1 MIITLLSYKKIM
13 KEFWSYDLND
23 ILKQLNTG
31 EDGLSSREAQ
41 ERIDKYGQ
49 NILEERKSSSNIEM
63 FINQFK
69 NPIII
74 ILIFAAVLSIFLK
87 DYSDGIIIL
96 IIIMI
101 SAFLSYNHESK
112 ANNAVKKLLSSV
124 SVKSSVLRDG
134 KFEEIDNAMLTVGD
148 IINVKTGDMIPA
160 DCLLIEENSL
170 SMDESSLTGETFPV
184 EKNPQRI
191 PVDTALSNRKNS
203 LWMGTHVI
211 SGSGKAVIVN
221 PAKDSEFGKITAS
234 LDEKDSD
241 TDFEKGIRN
250 FGNLILHITTLLIGL
265 IFVFNIVLNKS
276 FLESFMFALALS
288 VGLTP
293 QMLPAIIS
301 VNLSQGAERMAKQG
315 VIVKKLNAIENFG
328 SMTVMCSDKTGTI
341 TQGKVKLDAALDCNG
356 KKSDNIYKLAAIN
369 SYFQEG
375 YVNPIDNAILDA
387 NTNDFSKY
395 TKLFEI
401 PYSFKFKL
409 LSVMVRTDRDF
420 SGKNIMVTKGALTN
434 VLNVCKTYENSD
446 KTGGGIE
453 EVKSRILDLFDKYS
467 SQGYR
472 VLGLAYKLIED
483 EMDIQKQKA
492 EDMVFVGLLLF
503 IDPLKDDIKDVVAEM
518 NRLGV
523 SLKMIT
529 GDNHL
534 IAKNIGRQIGLDPEK
549 ILLGEDLDSYSL
561 SHLDKKVLDID
572 IFAEISPNQKEKII
586 MAYKQAGEIV
596 GYMGDGIND
605 SPAIKQADVGVSVN
619 TAADTAK
626 DAAAIV
632 LLQNSL
638 KVLISGINEGRR
650 TFINTLKYIFVATS
664 ANFGNMFSMAGASL
678 FLNFLPLLPKQILLT
693 NLLTDFPSLQIASDS
708 VDEDWLKSPVKW
720 DMKFI
725 KKFMVLFGIISSVFD
740 YITFAVLL
748 FVFRSNEELFHTG
761 WMLES
766 VISAIVVMLIVRTA
780 RPVLVSK
787 PSNRLLIAIVGVAI
801 FLPVIIYSPINSYL
815 GLVSIPINAL
825 MALLGVSLLYALTAE
840 ILKKSFY
847 KHNSFSVK

>member
-1 MIITLLSYKKIM
+1 M
-13 KEFWSYDLND
+13 KEFWTYESKDMLKKLNAD
-23 ILKQLNTG
+23 EN
-31 EDGLSSREAQ
+31 GLSSREA
-41 ERIDKYGQ
+41 EKRIDKYGQ
-49 NILEERKSSSNIEM
+49 NILEERRSSSNLEM

-74 ILIFAAVLSIFLK
+74 ILIFAAFLSIFLK
-87 DYSDGIIIL
+87 DYTDGIIIL

-101 SAFLSYNHESK
+101 SSLLSYSHESK

-124 SVKSSVLRDG
+124 SVTSSVLRDG

-148 IINVKTGDMIPA
+148 IIKVKTGDMIPA
-160 DCLLIEENSL
+160 DCLIIEANSL

-184 EKNPQRI
+184 EKNNQK
-191 PVDTALSNRKNS
+191 VSADTVLSNRKNS

-211 SGSGKAVIVN
+211 SGSGRAVIVN
-221 PAKDSEFGKITAS
+221 LAKDSEFGKITAS
-234 LDEKDSD
+234 LGEKDSA
-241 TDFEKGIRN
+241 TDFEKGIKS
-250 FGNLILHITTLLIGL
+250 FGNLILHVTTFLIGL
-265 IFVFNIVLNKS
+265 IFVFNIFLNKP

-301 VNLSQGAERMAKQG
+301 VNLSQGAKRMSEQG

-341 TQGKVKLDAALDCNG
+341 TQGKVKLDGALDCNG
-356 KKSDNIYKLAAIN
+356 NKSDNIYRLAAIN

-375 YVNPIDNAILDA
+375 YANPIDSAILD
-387 NTNDFSKY
+387 TRTDDFSNY
-395 TKLFEI
+395 EKLSEI
-401 PYSFKFKL
+401 PYSFETKL
-409 LSVMVRTDRDF
+409 LSVIVRTDRN
-420 SGKNIMVTKGALTN
+420 SSVRNIMVTKGALTN
-434 VLNVCKTYENSD
+434 VLDVCKTYENSD
-446 KTGGGIE
+446 NSVGNIE
-453 EVKSRILDLFDKYS
+453 DVKSQILDMFDKYS

-472 VLGLAYKLIED
+472 VLGVAYKLIED
-483 EMDIQKQKA
+483 DADVKIQKA
-492 EDMVFVGLLLF
+492 EDMIFAGLLLF

-534 IAKNIGRQIGLDPEK
+534 IAKNIGAQIGLNPGK
-549 ILLGEDLDSYSL
+549 ILLGDELDSYSISQL
-561 SHLDKKVLDID
+561 NKKVLDID

-626 DAAAIV
+626 DAASIV
-632 LLQNSL
+632 LLKNSL

-650 TFINTLKYIFVATS
+650 TFINTLKYIFIATS

-693 NLLTDFPSLQIASDS
+693 NLMTDFPSLQIASDS
-708 VDEDWLKSPVKW
+708 VDEEWLKRPVKW

-725 KKFMVLFGIISSVFD
+725 KKFMILFGIISSVFD
-740 YITFAVLL
+740 YMTFAVLL
-748 FVFRSNEELFHTG
+748 FIFKANEETFHTG

-766 VISAIVVMLIVRTA
+766 IISAMVVMIIVRTA
-780 RPVLVSK
+780 RPVFASRPNSK
-787 PSNRLLIAIVGVAI
+787 LLIAIVGVAVA
-801 FLPVIIYSPINSYL
+801 LLAIIYSPINIYL
-815 GLVSIPINAL
+815 GLISLPIKL
-825 MALLGVSLLYALTAE
+825 LLALLGVSLIYALTAE

-847 KHNSFSVK
+847 EHNSFSKK

>member
-1 MIITLLSYKKIM
+1 M
-13 KEFWSYDLND
+13 KEFWSYDLDD
-23 ILKQLNTG
+23 ILKRLKTNKS
-31 EDGLSSREAQ
+31 GLSSKEAE

-49 NILEERKSSSNIEM
+49 NIFDEKKSSSKLGI

-69 NPIII
+69 SPIIM
-74 ILIFAAVLSIFLK
+74 ILIFAAILSMFLK

-101 SAFLSYNHESK
+101 SAFLSYSHESK

-134 KFEEIDNAMLTVGD
+134 NFEEIDNAMLTIGD
-148 IINVKTGDMIPA
+148 IINIKTGDMIPA

-184 EKNPQRI
+184 EKIIQKLPC
-191 PVDTALSNRKNS
+191 DTGLSDRKNS

-211 SGSGKAVIVN
+211 SGSGMAVIVN
-221 PAKDSEFGKITAS
+221 LAKDSEFGKITLS
-234 LDEKDSD
+234 LNKKDSD
-241 TDFEKGIRN
+241 TDFEKGIRD
-250 FGNLILHITTLLIGL
+250 FGNLILHVTTLLIGI
-265 IFVFNIVLNKS
+265 IFLFNIILNKS

-301 VNLSQGAERMAKQG
+301 VNLSQGAKRMSEQG

-341 TQGKVKLDAALDCNG
+341 TQGRVKLDSALDCNG
-356 KKSDNIYKLAAIN
+356 EKSDNVSKLAAIN

-375 YVNPIDNAILDA
+375 YTNPIDQSILEA
-387 NTNDFSKY
+387 NKNDFSKY
-395 TKLFEI
+395 EKIFEI
-401 PYSFKFKL
+401 PYSFESKL
-409 LSVMVRTDRDF
+409 LSVVVKTDLDF
-420 SGKNIMVTKGALTN
+420 DGRNIMVTKGALTSI
-434 VLNVCKTYENSD
+434 LNICKTYEKSD
-446 KTGGGIE
+446 KTSGYIE
-453 EVKSRILDLFDKYS
+453 EIRTRILDLFDKYS

-472 VLGLAYKLIED
+472 ILGVAHKFIED
-483 EMDIQKQKA
+483 DTEIKNLRA
-492 EDMVFVGLLLF
+492 EDMIFVGLLLF
-503 IDPLKDDIKDVVAEM
+503 MDPLKDDIKDVVAEM

-529 GDNHL
+529 GDNSL
-534 IAKNIGRQIGLDPEK
+534 IAKNIGSQIGLNPEK
-549 ILLGEDLDSYSL
+549 ILLGEELDLYSISQL
-561 SHLDKKVLDID
+561 NKKVLDID

-626 DAAAIV
+626 DAASIV

-638 KVLISGINEGRR
+638 NVLVSGISEGRR

-678 FLNFLPLLPKQILLT
+678 FLSFLPLLPKQILLT

-708 VDEDWLKSPVKW
+708 IDEDWLKSPVKW
-720 DMKFI
+720 DTKFI
-725 KKFMVLFGIISSVFD
+725 KKFMILFGIISSVFD
-740 YITFAVLL
+740 YITFALLL
-748 FVFRSNEELFHTG
+748 FIFKADERLFHTG
-761 WMLES
+761 WLLES
-766 VISAIVVMLIVRTA
+766 IISAMVVMLIVRTA
-780 RPVLVSK
+780 RPVFASK
-787 PSNRLLIAIVGVAI
+787 PSNKLLIAIMGVAVVL
-801 FLPVIIYSPINSYL
+801 FVIVYSPISSYL
-815 GLVSIPINAL
+815 GLIALPIKIL
-825 MALLGVSLLYALTAE
+825 ISLLGVSLLYALTAE
-840 ILKKSFY
+840 ILKKFFY
-847 KHNSFSVK
+847 KYNSFSRK

>member
-1 MIITLLSYKKIM
+1 M
-13 KEFWSYDLND
+13 KEFWSYDLDD
-23 ILKQLNTG
+23 ILKRLKTNKS
-31 EDGLSSREAQ
+31 GLSSKEAE

-49 NILEERKSSSNIEM
+49 NIFDEKKSSSKLGI

-69 NPIII
+69 SPIIM
-74 ILIFAAVLSIFLK
+74 ILIFAAILSMFLK

-101 SAFLSYNHESK
+101 SAFLSYSHESK

-134 KFEEIDNAMLTVGD
+134 NFEEIDNAMLTIGD
-148 IINVKTGDMIPA
+148 IINIKTGDMIPA

-184 EKNPQRI
+184 EKIIQKLPCN
-191 PVDTALSNRKNS
+191 TGLSDRKNS

-211 SGSGKAVIVN
+211 SGSGMAVIVN
-221 PAKDSEFGKITAS
+221 LAKDSEFGKITLS
-234 LDEKDSD
+234 LNKKDSD
-241 TDFEKGIRN
+241 TDFEKGIRD
-250 FGNLILHITTLLIGL
+250 FGNLILHVTTLLIGI
-265 IFVFNIVLNKS
+265 IFLFNIILNKS

-301 VNLSQGAERMAKQG
+301 VNLSQGAKRMSEQG

-341 TQGKVKLDAALDCNG
+341 TQGRVKLDSALDCNG
-356 KKSDNIYKLAAIN
+356 EKSDNVSKLAAIN

-375 YVNPIDNAILDA
+375 YTNPIDQSILEA
-387 NTNDFSKY
+387 NKNDFSKY
-395 TKLFEI
+395 EKIFEI
-401 PYSFKFKL
+401 PYSFESKL
-409 LSVMVRTDRDF
+409 LSVVVKTDLDF
-420 SGKNIMVTKGALTN
+420 DGRNIMVTKGALTSI
-434 VLNVCKTYENSD
+434 LNICKTYEKSD
-446 KTGGGIE
+446 KTSGYIE
-453 EVKSRILDLFDKYS
+453 EIRTRILDLFDKYS

-472 VLGLAYKLIED
+472 ILGVAHKFIED
-483 EMDIQKQKA
+483 DTEIKNLRA
-492 EDMVFVGLLLF
+492 EDMIFVGLLLF
-503 IDPLKDDIKDVVAEM
+503 MDPLKDDIKDVVAEM

-529 GDNHL
+529 GDNSL
-534 IAKNIGRQIGLDPEK
+534 IAKNIGSQIGLNPEK
-549 ILLGEDLDSYSL
+549 ILLGEELDLYSISQL
-561 SHLDKKVLDID
+561 NKKVLDID

-626 DAAAIV
+626 DAASIV

-638 KVLISGINEGRR
+638 NVLVSGISEGRR

-678 FLNFLPLLPKQILLT
+678 FLSFLPLLPKQILLT

-720 DMKFI
+720 DTKFI
-725 KKFMVLFGIISSVFD
+725 KKFMILFGIISSVFD
-740 YITFAVLL
+740 YITFALLL
-748 FVFRSNEELFHTG
+748 FIFKADERLFHTG
-761 WMLES
+761 WLLES
-766 VISAIVVMLIVRTA
+766 IISAMVVMLIVRTA
-780 RPVLVSK
+780 RPVFASK
-787 PSNRLLIAIVGVAI
+787 PSNKLLIAIMGVAVVL
-801 FLPVIIYSPINSYL
+801 FVIVYSPISSYL
-815 GLVSIPINAL
+815 GLIALPIKIL
-825 MALLGVSLLYALTAE
+825 ISLLGVSLLYALTAE
-840 ILKKSFY
+840 ILKKFFY
-847 KHNSFSVK
+847 KYNSFSRK

>member
-1 MIITLLSYKKIM
+1 M
-13 KEFWSYDLND
+13 KEFWSYEVDD
-23 ILKQLNTG
+23 ILKQLNTDKG
-31 EDGLSSREAQ
+31 GLSSREAE
-41 ERIDKYGQ
+41 ERMDEYGQ
-49 NILEERKSSSNIEM
+49 NIFEEKKSSSKMEM

-69 NPIII
+69 NPIIM

-96 IIIMI
+96 VIIMI
-101 SAFLSYNHESK
+101 SALLSYSHESK
-112 ANNAVKKLLSSV
+112 ADNAVKKLLSSV

-134 KFEEIDNAMLTVGD
+134 KFKEIDNAMLTVGD

-170 SMDESSLTGETFPV
+170 SMDESSLTGETFPI
-184 EKNPQRI
+184 EKTPEKLSA
-191 PVDTALSNRKNS
+191 DTGLSNRKNS

-211 SGSGKAVIVN
+211 GGSGKAVIVN
-221 PAKDSEFGKITAS
+221 LAKDSEFGKITAS
-234 LDEKDSD
+234 LNEKDSD
-241 TDFEKGIRN
+241 TDFEKGIKD
-250 FGNLILHITTLLIGL
+250 FGNLILRVTTLLIGL
-265 IFVFNIVLNKS
+265 IFLFNIILNKP

-301 VNLSQGAERMAKQG
+301 VNLSQGAKRMLEQG

-341 TQGKVKLDAALDCNG
+341 TQGKVKLDSALDCDG
-356 KKSDNIYKLAAIN
+356 EISDTVSKLAAIN

-375 YVNPIDNAILDA
+375 YANPIDQAILEA
-387 NTNDFSKY
+387 NTDDFSNY
-395 TKLFEI
+395 EKLFEI
-401 PYSFKFKL
+401 PYSFEGKL
-409 LSVMVRTDRDF
+409 LSVLVRTEPDF
-420 SGKNIMVTKGALTN
+420 LGRNIMITKGALTS
-434 VLNVCKTYENSD
+434 VLNTCKTYERAD
-446 KTGGGIE
+446 KIGGNIE
-453 EVKSRILDLFDKYS
+453 EIKTRILDLFEKYS
-467 SQGYR
+467 SKGYR
-472 VLGLAYKLIED
+472 VLGLAYKSIED
-483 EMDIQKQKA
+483 ETDIQKQKA

-529 GDNHL
+529 GDNRL
-534 IAKNIGRQIGLDPEK
+534 IAKNIGSQIGLDPERV
-549 ILLGEDLDSYSL
+549 LLGEELDSYSPSQL
-561 SHLDKKVLDID
+561 NKKVLDVD

-586 MAYKQAGEIV
+586 IAYKQAGEIV

-605 SPAIKQADVGVSVN
+605 SPAIKQADVGISVN

-626 DAAAIV
+626 DAASIV

-650 TFINTLKYIFVATS
+650 TFINTLKYIFIATS

-693 NLLTDFPSLQIASDS
+693 NLMTDFPSLQIASDS
-708 VDEDWLKSPVKW
+708 VDEDWLKRPVKW

-740 YITFAVLL
+740 YLTFAVLL
-748 FVFRSNEELFHTG
+748 FVFKANEGLFHTG

-766 VISAIVVMLIVRTA
+766 IISAMVVMIIVRTA
-780 RPVLVSK
+780 RPVFVSR
-787 PSNRLLIAIVGVAI
+787 PSNKLLIAIICVAAA
-801 FLPVIIYSPINSYL
+801 LLAIIYSPINMYL
-815 GLVSIPINAL
+815 GLIKLPIKVL
-825 MALLGVSLLYALTAE
+825 LALLGVSSIYALTAE

-847 KHNSFSVK
+847 KHNSFSGI

>member
-1 MIITLLSYKKIM
+1 M
-13 KEFWSYDLND
+13 KEFWTYESKDMLKKLNAD
-23 ILKQLNTG
+23 EN
-31 EDGLSSREAQ
+31 GLSSREA
-41 ERIDKYGQ
+41 EKRIDKYGQ
-49 NILEERKSSSNIEM
+49 NILEERRSSSNLEM

-69 NPIII
+69 SPIII

-87 DYSDGIIIL
+87 DYTDGIIIL

-101 SAFLSYNHESK
+101 SSLLSYSHENK

-124 SVKSSVLRDG
+124 SVTSSVLRDG

-160 DCLLIEENSL
+160 DCLIIEANSL

-184 EKNPQRI
+184 EKNNQK
-191 PVDTALSNRKNS
+191 VSADTVLSNRKDS

-211 SGSGKAVIVN
+211 SGSGRAVIVN
-221 PAKDSEFGKITAS
+221 LAKDSEFGKITAS
-234 LDEKDSD
+234 LSEKDSA
-241 TDFEKGIRN
+241 TDFEKGIKN
-250 FGNLILHITTLLIGL
+250 FGNLILHVTTFLIGL
-265 IFVFNIVLNKS
+265 IFVFNIFLNKP

-301 VNLSQGAERMAKQG
+301 VNLSQGAKRMSEQG

-356 KKSDNIYKLAAIN
+356 NKSDEVCKLAVIN

-375 YVNPIDNAILDA
+375 YTNPIDSAILD
-387 NTNDFSKY
+387 TYTGDFSNYK
-395 TKLFEI
+395 KLSEI
-401 PYSFKFKL
+401 PYSFETKL
-409 LSVMVRTDRDF
+409 LSVIVRTDRN
-420 SGKNIMVTKGALTN
+420 SSVRNIMVTKGALTN
-434 VLNVCKTYENSD
+434 VLDVCKTYENSD
-446 KTGGGIE
+446 NSVGNIE
-453 EVKSRILDLFDKYS
+453 DVKSQILDMFDKYS

-472 VLGLAYKLIED
+472 VLGIAYKLVED
-483 EMDIQKQKA
+483 GVDVQKLKA
-492 EDMVFVGLLLF
+492 EDMNFAGLLLF

-534 IAKNIGRQIGLDPEK
+534 IAKNIGAQIGLNPGK
-549 ILLGEDLDSYSL
+549 ILLGDELDSYSISQL
-561 SHLDKKVLDID
+561 NKKVLDID

-605 SPAIKQADVGVSVN
+605 SPAIKQADVGISVN

-626 DAAAIV
+626 DAASIV
-632 LLQNSL
+632 LLKNSL

-650 TFINTLKYIFVATS
+650 TFINTLKYIFIATS

-693 NLLTDFPSLQIASDS
+693 NLMTDFPSLQIASDS
-708 VDEDWLKSPVKW
+708 VDEEWLKYPVKW

-725 KKFMVLFGIISSVFD
+725 KKFMILFGIISSLFD
-740 YITFAVLL
+740 YMTFAVLL
-748 FVFRSNEELFHTG
+748 FIFKANEETFHTG
-761 WMLES
+761 WMFES
-766 VISAIVVMLIVRTA
+766 IISAMVVMIIVRTA
-780 RPVLVSK
+780 RPVFASRPSSK
-787 PSNRLLIAIVGVAI
+787 LLIAIVGVAVA
-801 FLPVIIYSPINSYL
+801 LLAIIYSPINVYL
-815 GLVSIPINAL
+815 GLISLPIKL
-825 MALLGVSLLYALTAE
+825 LLALLGISLIYALTAE

-847 KHNSFSVK
+847 KHNSFSKK

>member
-1 MIITLLSYKKIM
+1 M

-23 ILKQLNTG
+23 ILRQLNTG
-31 EDGLSSREAQ
+31 KDGLSSREA
-41 ERIDKYGQ
+41 EGRIDKYGQ

-160 DCLLIEENSL
+160 DCLIIEENSL

-191 PVDTALSNRKNS
+191 SADTALSNRKNS

-221 PAKDSEFGKITAS
+221 LAKDSEFGKITAS

-241 TDFEKGIRN
+241 TDFEKGIRD
-250 FGNLILHITTLLIGL
+250 FGNLILHVTTLLIGL
-265 IFVFNIVLNKS
+265 IFVFNIILDKP

-301 VNLSQGAERMAKQG
+301 VNLSQGAKRMSEQG

-356 KKSDNIYKLAAIN
+356 KKSDNICKLAAIN

-375 YVNPIDNAILDA
+375 YANPIDKAILDA

-395 TKLFEI
+395 EKLFEI
-401 PYSFKFKL
+401 PYSFEFKL

-420 SGKNIMVTKGALTN
+420 SGRNIMVTKGALTN
-434 VLNVCKTYENSD
+434 VLDVCETYESSD

-472 VLGLAYKLIED
+472 VLGLAYKFIED
-483 EMDIQKQKA
+483 GTDIQKQKA
-492 EDMVFVGLLLF
+492 EDMVFAGLLLF

-534 IAKNIGRQIGLDPEK
+534 IAKNIGSQIGLDPEK
-549 ILLGEDLDSYSL
+549 VLLGEDLDSYSL
-561 SHLDKKVLDID
+561 SQLNKKVLDID

-626 DAAAIV
+626 DAASIV

-708 VDEDWLKSPVKW
+708 VDEDWLKRPVKW

-725 KKFMVLFGIISSVFD
+725 KKFMVLFGITSSVFD
-740 YITFAVLL
+740 YMTFAVLL
-748 FVFRSNEELFHTG
+748 FIFKADEGLFHTG

-766 VISAIVVMLIVRTA
+766 IISAMVVMLIVRTA

-787 PSNRLLIAIVGVAI
+787 PSNRLLIAIMGVAVV
-801 FLPVIIYSPINSYL
+801 LLAIIYNPINSYL
-815 GLVSIPINAL
+815 ELIKDRKSTRLNSSHPVIS
-825 MALLGVSLLYALTAE
+825 YAVFC
-840 ILKKSFY
+840 LKK
-847 KHNSFSVK
+847 KK

>member
-1 MIITLLSYKKIM
+1 M

-31 EDGLSSREAQ
+31 EDGLSSREA
-41 ERIDKYGQ
+41 EGRIDKYGQ

-63 FINQFK
+63 LINQFK

-160 DCLLIEENSL
+160 DCLIIEENSL

-191 PVDTALSNRKNS
+191 SADTALSNRKNS

-221 PAKDSEFGKITAS
+221 LAKDSEFGKITAS

-241 TDFEKGIRN
+241 TDFEKGIRD
-250 FGNLILHITTLLIGL
+250 FGNLILHVTTLLIGL
-265 IFVFNIVLNKS
+265 IFVFNIILDKP

-301 VNLSQGAERMAKQG
+301 VNLSQGAKRMSEQG

-356 KKSDNIYKLAAIN
+356 KKSDNICKLAAIN

-375 YVNPIDNAILDA
+375 YANPIDKAILDA

-395 TKLFEI
+395 EKLFEI
-401 PYSFKFKL
+401 PYSFEFKL

-420 SGKNIMVTKGALTN
+420 SGRNIMVTKGALTN
-434 VLNVCKTYENSD
+434 VLDVCKTYESSD

-472 VLGLAYKLIED
+472 VLGLAYKFIED
-483 EMDIQKQKA
+483 GTDIQKQKA
-492 EDMVFVGLLLF
+492 EDMVFAGLLLF

-534 IAKNIGRQIGLDPEK
+534 IAKNIGSQIGLDPEK
-549 ILLGEDLDSYSL
+549 VLLGEDLDSYSL
-561 SHLDKKVLDID
+561 SQLNKKVLDID

-626 DAAAIV
+626 DAASIV

-708 VDEDWLKSPVKW
+708 VDEDWLKRPVKW

-725 KKFMVLFGIISSVFD
+725 KKFMVLFGITSSVFD
-740 YITFAVLL
+740 YMTFAVLL
-748 FVFRSNEELFHTG
+748 FIFKADEGLFHTG

-766 VISAIVVMLIVRTA
+766 IISAMVVMLIVRTA

-787 PSNRLLIAIVGVAI
+787 PSNRLLIAIMGVAVV
-801 FLPVIIYSPINSYL
+801 LLAIIYSPINSYL
-815 GLVSIPINAL
+815 GLIDLPIKAL
-825 MALLGVSLLYALTAE
+825 LALLGVSFLYALTAE

-847 KHNSFSVK
+847 KHNSFSGK

>member
-1 MIITLLSYKKIM
+1 M
-13 KEFWSYDLND
+13 KEFWTYESKDMLKKLNAD
-23 ILKQLNTG
+23 EN
-31 EDGLSSREAQ
+31 GLSGREA
-41 ERIDKYGQ
+41 EKRIDEYGQ
-49 NILEERKSSSNIEM
+49 NILEERRSSSNLEM

-74 ILIFAAVLSIFLK
+74 ILIFAAFLSIFLK
-87 DYSDGIIIL
+87 DYTDGIIIL

-101 SAFLSYNHESK
+101 SSLLSYSHESK

-124 SVKSSVLRDG
+124 SVTSSVLRDG

-148 IINVKTGDMIPA
+148 IIKVKTGDMIPA
-160 DCLLIEENSL
+160 DCLIIEANSL

-184 EKNPQRI
+184 EKNNQK
-191 PVDTALSNRKNS
+191 VSADTVLSNRKNS

-211 SGSGKAVIVN
+211 SGSGRAVIVN
-221 PAKDSEFGKITAS
+221 LAKDSEFGKITAS
-234 LDEKDSD
+234 LGEKDSA
-241 TDFEKGIRN
+241 TDFEKGIKS
-250 FGNLILHITTLLIGL
+250 FGNLILHVTTFLIGL
-265 IFVFNIVLNKS
+265 IFVFNIFLNKP

-301 VNLSQGAERMAKQG
+301 VNLSQGAKRMSEQG

-341 TQGKVKLDAALDCNG
+341 TQGKVKLDGALDCNG
-356 KKSDNIYKLAAIN
+356 NKSDNIYRLAAIN

-375 YVNPIDNAILDA
+375 YANPIDSAILDTRTD
-387 NTNDFSKY
+387 NFSNY
-395 TKLFEI
+395 EKLSEI
-401 PYSFKFKL
+401 PYSFETKL
-409 LSVMVRTDRDF
+409 LSVIVRTDRN
-420 SGKNIMVTKGALTN
+420 SSVRNIMVTKGALTN
-434 VLNVCKTYENSD
+434 VLDVCKTYENSD
-446 KTGGGIE
+446 NSVGNIE
-453 EVKSRILDLFDKYS
+453 DVKSQILDMFDKYS

-472 VLGLAYKLIED
+472 VLGVAYKLIED
-483 EMDIQKQKA
+483 GIDVKSQKA
-492 EDMVFVGLLLF
+492 EDMIFSGLLLF

-534 IAKNIGRQIGLDPEK
+534 IAKNIGAQIGLNPVK
-549 ILLGEDLDSYSL
+549 ILLGNELDSYSL
-561 SHLDKKVLDID
+561 SQLNKKVLDID

-586 MAYKQAGEIV
+586 MAYKQAGEVV

-626 DAAAIV
+626 DAASIV

-650 TFINTLKYIFVATS
+650 TFINTLKYIFIATS

-693 NLLTDFPSLQIASDS
+693 NLMTDFPSLQIASDS
-708 VDEDWLKSPVKW
+708 VDEDWLKRPVKW

-740 YITFAVLL
+740 YLTFAVLL
-748 FVFRSNEELFHTG
+748 FVFKANEGLFHTG

-766 VISAIVVMLIVRTA
+766 IISAMVVMIIVRTA
-780 RPVLVSK
+780 RPVFVSR
-787 PSNRLLIAIVGVAI
+787 PSNKLLIAIICVAAA
-801 FLPVIIYSPINSYL
+801 LLAIIYSPINMYL
-815 GLVSIPINAL
+815 GLIKLPIKVL
-825 MALLGVSLLYALTAE
+825 LALLGVSSIYALTAE

-847 KHNSFSVK
+847 KHNSFSGI

>member
-1 MIITLLSYKKIM
+1 M
-13 KEFWSYDLND
+13 KEFWTYESKDMLKKLNAD
-23 ILKQLNTG
+23 EN
-31 EDGLSSREAQ
+31 GLSGREA
-41 ERIDKYGQ
+41 EKRIDEYGQ
-49 NILEERKSSSNIEM
+49 NILEERRSSSNLEM

-74 ILIFAAVLSIFLK
+74 ILIFAAFLSIFLK
-87 DYSDGIIIL
+87 DYTDGIIIL

-101 SAFLSYNHESK
+101 SSLLSYSHESK

-124 SVKSSVLRDG
+124 SVTSSVLRDG

-148 IINVKTGDMIPA
+148 IIKVKTGDMIPA
-160 DCLLIEENSL
+160 DCLIIEANSL

-184 EKNPQRI
+184 EKNNQK
-191 PVDTALSNRKNS
+191 VSADTVLSNRKNS

-211 SGSGKAVIVN
+211 SGSGRAVIVN
-221 PAKDSEFGKITAS
+221 LAKDSEFGKITAS
-234 LDEKDSD
+234 LGEKDSA
-241 TDFEKGIRN
+241 TDFEKGIKS
-250 FGNLILHITTLLIGL
+250 FGNLILHVTTFLIGL
-265 IFVFNIVLNKS
+265 IFVFNIFLNKP

-301 VNLSQGAERMAKQG
+301 VNLSQGAKRMSEQG

-341 TQGKVKLDAALDCNG
+341 TQGKVKLDGALDCNG
-356 KKSDNIYKLAAIN
+356 NKSDNIYRLAAIN

-375 YVNPIDNAILDA
+375 YTNPIDSAILD
-387 NTNDFSKY
+387 TRTDDFSNY
-395 TKLFEI
+395 EKLSEI
-401 PYSFKFKL
+401 PYSFETKL
-409 LSVMVRTDRDF
+409 LSVIVRTDRN
-420 SGKNIMVTKGALTN
+420 SSVRNIMVTKGALIN
-434 VLNVCKTYENSD
+434 VLDVCKTYENSD
-446 KTGGGIE
+446 NIVGNIE
-453 EVKSRILDLFDKYS
+453 DVKSQILDMFDKYS

-472 VLGLAYKLIED
+472 VLGVAYKLIED
-483 EMDIQKQKA
+483 GIDVKSQKA
-492 EDMVFVGLLLF
+492 EDMIFSGLLLF

-534 IAKNIGRQIGLDPEK
+534 IAKNIGAQIGLNPGK
-549 ILLGEDLDSYSL
+549 ILLGDELDSYSISQL
-561 SHLDKKVLDID
+561 NKKVLDID

-626 DAAAIV
+626 DAASIV
-632 LLQNSL
+632 LLKNSL

-650 TFINTLKYIFVATS
+650 TFINTLKYIFIATS

-693 NLLTDFPSLQIASDS
+693 NLMTDFPSLQIASDS
-708 VDEDWLKSPVKW
+708 VDEEWLKRPVKW

-740 YITFAVLL
+740 YLTFAVLL
-748 FVFRSNEELFHTG
+748 FIFKANEGLFHTG

-766 VISAIVVMLIVRTA
+766 IISAMVVMIIVRTA
-780 RPVLVSK
+780 RPVFASRPNSK
-787 PSNRLLIAIVGVAI
+787 LLIAIVGVAVA
-801 FLPVIIYSPINSYL
+801 LLAIIYSPINIYL
-815 GLVSIPINAL
+815 GLISLPIKL
-825 MALLGVSLLYALTAE
+825 LLALLGVSLIYALTAE

-847 KHNSFSVK
+847 EHNSFSKK